1 MNRAYLCSAIEGLS
15 SQYGYHFQ
23 LNGESHYPTT
33 VCRYPAAFMSQPEFV
48 SLEGRKHGRIT
59 YKVSLRLARRGAKLA
74 AAERN
79 RIIAEMEE
87 QLMEM
92 FIDLS
97 NDERVAV
104 VEELT
109 IAPCSEL
116 IDSHGAVAVEAK
128 ANVITIF

>member
-1 MNRAYLCSAIEGLS
+1 MNRAILSSAIEGLVS
-15 SQYGYHFQ
+15 GFGYEFNQ
-23 LNGESHYPTT
+23 DDSTRYPTT
-33 VCRYPAAFMSQPEFV
+33 ICRYPAAFMSQPEFV

-109 IAPCSEL
+109 IAPCSESV
-116 IDSHGAVAVEAK
+116 DSHGAVAVEAK